1 MKERTAAPP
10 TLRAL
15 LVASLALGRLA
26 AAGGP
31 EALAP
36 ALDGIDARLD
46 GVAWRYA
53 DAGANVRFG
62 RERWRGPADLSFRYR
77 LKVDA
82 DRLLLAVEVV
92 DEKVLLRDAPTI
104 VSDHVEVWLADP
116 AIQRAYEARKRL
128 NESNRES
135 LFGEESG
142 EELDEEN
149 EFGQLIVASIADV
162 KAALRNDRWQTQIL
176 FHADRAAGEP
186 KPVSAP
192 TFRYET
198 RDGGYALRAAI
209 PFRGSMSHMKEE
221 LGELAFLVDVVDVDD
236 EAARGQES
244 LVSSSRSRRF
254 ADVATFDRLRIQPPV
269 SLPLEGE
276 IAELARFA
284 PTGYARLR
292 DGAWAWLIPSE
303 MPLSG
308 RYGIERISITG
319 PFEEVLSTVL
329 SEKEGLRITALGGRV
344 LLRRDG
350 RLRTIDLPSDAAG
363 DWSVRLLD
371 RRDRDGLLYLLFDV
385 RGASRWPGG
394 STWCG
399 AGLERNLVWLK
410 LAPDLSTL
418 AEDSVLYGSCMQ
430 WVASSGLS
438 DEDELALSDGRL
450 VLKVEKGAGDEMRST
465 TLVYDG
471 NAPERGL
478 VRRIAGEEQGRE
490 PFAESSRC
498 EAGDGPRRGDAR
510 SNESAGPRAARS
522 GRGRSGPAR
531 TGDVRHG
538 LVRHARA

>member
-1 MKERTAAPP
+1 MKTRAVAPP
-10 TLRAL
+10 ALRAL

-26 AAGGP
+26 AAEGP
-31 EALAP
+31 EAP
-36 ALDGIDARLD
+36 PSPLDGIDARLD

-53 DAGANVRFG
+53 DEGANVRFG

-116 AIQRAYEARKRL
+116 AIHRAYEARKRL
-128 NESNRES
+128 NEDNRKD

-149 EFGQLIVASIADV
+149 EFGRLIVASLAGV

-186 KPVSAP
+186 RPVSAP
-192 TFRYET
+192 AFRYEK
-198 RDGGYALRAAI
+198 RDGGYALRAAV
-209 PFRGSMSHMKEE
+209 PLRGSMSHEKEQ

-236 EAARGQES
+236 EAASGQES

-269 SLPLEGE
+269 PLPFEGE

-292 DGAWAWLIPSE
+292 DGGWAWLVPSE
-303 MPLSG
+303 KPLSG
-308 RYGIERISITG
+308 RYGVERISITG
-319 PFEEVLSTVL
+319 PFEEVFSTVL
-329 SEKEGLRITALGGRV
+329 SEAEGLRIAALGGRV

-350 RLRTIDLPSDAAG
+350 RLRTIDLPSGAAG
-363 DWSVRLLD
+363 DLSVRLLD
-371 RRDRDGLLYLLFDV
+371 RHERGGALYLLFDV
-385 RGASRWPGG
+385 SGASRWPGG

-399 AGLERNLVWLK
+399 AGLERDLVWLK

-418 AEDSVLYGSCMQ
+418 AEDSVLYASCMQ
-430 WVASSGLS
+430 SVSTSGLY
-438 DEDELALSDGRL
+438 DEDELALSNGRL
-450 VLKVEKGAGDEMRST
+450 VLKVEKGAGGEMRST

-478 VRRIAGEEQGRE
+478 VRGEGGGR
-490 PFAESSRC
+490 R
-498 EAGDGPRRGDAR
+498 
-510 SNESAGPRAARS
+510 
-522 GRGRSGPAR
+522 
-531 TGDVRHG
+531 
-538 LVRHARA
+538 